1 MRNPTRRRPPR
12 GFALFA
18 VIILLAVMTAAV
30 ALALDDAV
38 ESIQAAG
45 GLRAK
50 EMIRAGMN
58 VGLDQAIEQV
68 KAEDVSVL
76 ASPPDAWDIF
86 EGTNVDGSDPNAFLN
101 PINYPATGPYA
112 NQLRVRFG
120 LRPGQRTRAPAGEDI
135 TKAYGQIVE
144 VQIGIAANYTDANVG
159 IPPAEDRISV
169 GILIPR
175 VESHAN

>member
-1 MRNPTRRRPPR
+1 
-12 GFALFA
+12 LFA

-45 GLRAK
+45 GIRAK
-50 EMIRAGMN
+50 EMIRSGMN
-58 VGLDQAIEQV
+58 VGLDQAIERV
-68 KAEDVSVL
+68 KGEDVSVL
-76 ASPPDAWDIF
+76 SSPPPEWDIF
-86 EGTNVDGSDPNAFLN
+86 QGGIIDGNPNEFM
-101 PINYPATGPYA
+101 PPMDYPVAGPYQ
-112 NQLRVRFG
+112 NQFRVRFG
-120 LRPGQRTRAPAGEDI
+120 LRPGQRTRAPAGEDV

-144 VQIGIAANYTDANVG
+144 VQIGIAANYTNASVG
-159 IPPAEDRISV
+159 IPPAEDRVSV